1 METPTIVA
9 PPLVTSR
16 APSLGAV
23 LLALALPPVFTHID
37 YQPTFDVGALTV
49 QLADIAVLVVGL
61 YALIA
66 HRNELRRLA
75 PARAVWIATAALFA
89 WILAACFYP
98 LLFHDSYD
106 VEKHLVSGLKWFEY
120 VLLAIAPALVLRTRR
135 DVHLVFAVLA
145 WWTALAAFVAVTQ
158 FFGAGW
164 FAAWGAGSRQP
175 SFVGTHDLAAVGGAA
190 LLAGLVALIATG
202 EPFSSRRLAW
212 LCLVAG
218 AVAFVLGGA
227 TAGVVGLAL
236 ACGALLVKTRAR
248 HLLLIGG
255 VGLLCAV
262 GVLAIRSKD
271 FADFTRFV
279 GLREREQP
287 RGVQTYSQ
295 RTVLAYI
302 GGRVWLDHPVVGVG
316 WHGTDEYEN
325 LAPYVDDARGKF
337 RDQNPQSFPAPGHPY
352 GVQTLYVEALADLG
366 AIGFALVVAWLVVAG
381 WIAWRGPPPLALVGL
396 TWVLLVIGLWSAEG
410 FTSGIPLDGVTWL
423 GIGFGVAAAAR
434 AGTVVG

>member
-1 METPTIVA
+1 MEQPTIVA
-9 PPLVTSR
+9 PPAVISR

-37 YQPTFDVGALTV
+37 YQPTLDVGALTV
-49 QLADIAVLVVGL
+49 QLADVAVVVVGV

-66 HRNELRRLA
+66 YRHELRRLA
-75 PARAVWIATAALFA
+75 AARWIWIATAAFFA
-89 WILAACFYP
+89 WILVACFYP
-98 LLFHDSYD
+98 LLWQDSYR
-106 VEKHLVSGLKWFEY
+106 VGKHLVSALKWYEY

-135 DVHLVFAVLA
+135 DVHWFFAVLA
-145 WWTALAAFVAVTQ
+145 GWTALAALVAVTQ
-158 FFGAGW
+158 FLGAGW
-164 FAAWGAGSRQP
+164 FDAWGAGSRQP

-190 LLAGLVALIATG
+190 VLAGLVALARARDLFP
-202 EPFSSRRLAW
+202 EPWVAW

-218 AVAFVLGGA
+218 GIAFVLGGA

-236 ACGALLVKTRAR
+236 ACAALLVVTRLQ
-248 HLLLIGG
+248 HVLLIGG
-255 VGLLCAV
+255 ACLLCTL

-279 GLREREQP
+279 GLRDREQP
-287 RGVQTYSQ
+287 QGVQTYSQ
-295 RTVLAYI
+295 RTVLAYV

-316 WHGTDEYEN
+316 WHGSDEFDN
-325 LAPYVDDARGKF
+325 LAPYLDDARRKF
-337 RDQNPQSFPAPGHPY
+337 PDQHPQSFPSAAHPY

-366 AIGFALVVAWLVVAG
+366 VIGFALLLAWLAAALWV
-381 WIAWRGPPPLALVGL
+381 AWRGPPPLALVGL

-423 GIGFGVAAAAR
+423 GIGFAVAAAAR
-434 AGTVVG
+434 AGTVDG